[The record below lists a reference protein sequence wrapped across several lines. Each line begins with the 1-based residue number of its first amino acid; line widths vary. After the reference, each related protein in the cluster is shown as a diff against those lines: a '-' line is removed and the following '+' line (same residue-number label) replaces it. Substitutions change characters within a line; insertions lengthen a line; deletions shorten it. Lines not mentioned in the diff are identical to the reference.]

1 SAVAVPLVLLTIV
14 LVSALRYM
22 PSSTQLDPT
31 VPAIVGRICDLA
43 REVPAWLDG
52 LIPDSI
58 GIGLGAWLDPKRLT
72 WMLATTA
79 MAIVVL
85 ELAISGPAQDRPAPF
100 DTVAESRVRLA
111 RFLWLTAALTA
122 VCLVALP
129 TLTVLGQAIVHIR
142 IRMDNWSLY

>member
-1 SAVAVPLVLLTIV
+1 MTIV
-14 LVSALRYM
+14 LVSALRYL

-43 REVPAWLDG
+43 REIPARLVSMV
-52 LIPDSI
+52 PDSVD
-58 GIGLGAWLDPKRLT
+58 LDFAKWLDPERLA
-72 WMLATTA
+72 WIFAVTA
-79 MAIVVL
+79 VALLVL
-85 ELAISGPAQDRPAPF
+85 ELATSGPAQDRPVPF
-100 DTVAESRVRLA
+100 DAVAESRGRLA

-142 IRMDNWSLY
+142 VRIDNWMAVGWPSPF